1 MAVGCEHCYYT
12 GYKGRKALYEVI
24 PMDYELG
31 EMIKNGNFGV
41 QNELRARGIKSL
53 AENAFDLLDQGKTS
67 INEVYPM
74 LLNDM

>member
-1 MAVGCEHCYYT
+1 M
-12 GYKGRKALYEVI
+12 I

-31 EMIKNGNFGV
+31 VMIKNSKFGV
-41 QNELRARGIKSL
+41 QNELQAKGIKSL
-53 AENAFDLLDQGKTS
+53 AENAFDLLDEGKTS

>member
-1 MAVGCEHCYYT
+1 
-12 GYKGRKALYEVI
+12 
-24 PMDYELG
+24 MDYELG